1 MSSADR
7 DYAVA
12 AMNLDA
18 LTHPEHRE
26 MLAYWRDRKGE
37 SAVPLR
43 NRFDPLDF
51 PALLPRIAV
60 IEVVESDGNARFRY
74 RLAGTEIAARA
85 GRDPTGK
92 FFEDLYEGAYLESA
106 TSTYLELIS
115 SALPHYSQRVFPIG
129 DGVSDL
135 RYDRL
140 ILPFSSDGTKVDQ
153 FVLLIVVIEQTG
165 TPIQTGSFRTYGTG

>member
-1 MSSADR
+1 MIVADR

-12 AMNLDA
+12 AMTLDA
-18 LTHPEHRE
+18 LTHPEHRD
-26 MLAYWRDRKGE
+26 MLAYWQDRQGE
-37 SAVPLR
+37 SGVPLR

-51 PALLPRIAV
+51 PTLLPRIAV
-60 IEVVESDGNARFRY
+60 IEVVEADGRFRFRY
-74 RLAGTEIAARA
+74 RLAGTEIASRA

-106 TSTYLELIS
+106 TSTYEELIKS
-115 SALPHYSQRVFPIG
+115 GVPHYSQRVFPIG
-129 DGVSDL
+129 NGVSDL

-140 ILPFSSDGTKVDQ
+140 ILPFSSDGGRVDQ

-165 TPIQTGSFRTYGTG
+165 TPTQKGSFRGYGNA